1 MKEEIRNTENTENK
15 ERRILNDEE
24 LEPVSGGAIT
34 IAIGTVPTLGQN
46 NDMETNDVRG
56 FTVFKLD
63 IGGDV

>member
-24 LEPVSGGAIT
+24 LEPVSGGAIGT
-34 IAIGTVPTLGQN
+34 AIGTVLTFGQN
-46 NDMETNDVRG
+46 NDMETNDFRG

-63 IGGDV
+63 IG